1 MRKIKSYSLAQLL
14 MQLRFTPEN
23 KRRKQLDGAE
33 ELYKII
39 DREKEYPFDFVCFRI
54 TGFHLK
60 SARDSEIIKGDDLQ
74 EDLRVFISKLSGKL
88 AVPAEEKGEKIY
100 TIDELA
106 ETLGISTKTIYR
118 WRKQGLIGRKYVFDG
133 GVKRLGFLQSTVDAF
148 IKDRQELAGRAKNFN
163 RLRVGQKQQ
172 IIKQAIKLSAET
184 DLSRYQ
190 IIEKICEDTGRSH
203 ETVRYTL
210 MHYEEANPSKAALR
224 KSGGV
229 IEPAQAAEIYKLYKQ
244 GCNIKE
250 LMKRFERNR
259 SSIYRII
266 NRRRARILLAK
277 KIEYVASDE
286 FLNETIAPKILEKP
300 IDDIKL
306 GLETNVETLKLT
318 RGSLSEYLHTLKD
331 APILNRQRE
340 VELFRRY
347 NYLKYL
353 ADRERIGIKPAR
365 ASGTK
370 LRQIEKYLA
379 EAEEI
384 KRCII
389 EANLKLVVSVAL
401 KHTSIDA
408 NLLELVAE
416 GNVTLMQAVEKFD
429 YTRGYR
435 FATFT
440 SWMIAKDFA
449 RKLPASTGRL
459 DKAAAAS
466 LANIKRELQ
475 AEDQEDFAAIEQA
488 QRNLTRVIEDNLT
501 RREQYVIM
509 NRFGLIGS
517 PIRKET
523 KTLKE
528 IGEELGLTKERVR
541 QIELTALQK
550 LRHSLS
556 VEEFELLTG

>member
-1 MRKIKSYSLAQLL
+1 

-39 DREKEYPFDFVCFRI
+39 DRDKEYPFDFVCFRI

-88 AVPAEEKGEKIY
+88 ALPAEEKDEKIY

-106 ETLGISTKTIYR
+106 ETLDISTKTIYR
-118 WRKQGLIGRKYVFDG
+118 WRKQGLIGRKYVFDD
-133 GVKRLGFLQSTVDAF
+133 GVKRLGFMQSTVDAF
-148 IKDRQELAGRAKNFN
+148 IRDKEKLTGRARNFN
-163 RLRVGQKQQ
+163 RLTEKQRQ
-172 IIKQAIKLSAET
+172 QTIKQAVKLSTET

-190 IIEKICEDTGRSH
+190 IIERICESTGRSH

-210 MHYEEANPSKAALR
+210 MNYESANPGKTVLR

-244 GCNIKE
+244 GYNVEE

-266 NRRRARILLAK
+266 NRRRAKIVLAK
-277 KIEYVASDE
+277 KIEYVASNE
-286 FLNETIAPKILEKP
+286 FLDESVAPKILEKP
-300 IDDIKL
+300 IDDIKI
-306 GLETNVETLKLT
+306 GSEKNVETLKLNHN
-318 RGSLSEYLHTLKD
+318 SLSEYLQTLKN
-331 APILNRQRE
+331 APVLNRERE

-353 ADRERIGIKPAR
+353 ACRERISIKPAS
-365 ASGTK
+365 ASGTT
-370 LRQIEKYLA
+370 LRRIENYLA

-384 KRCII
+384 KSSII
-389 EANLKLVVSVAL
+389 EANLKLVVTVAL
-401 KHTSIDA
+401 KHTSVGA
-408 NLLELVAE
+408 NLLELVGE
-416 GNVTLMQAVEKFD
+416 GNVSLMQAVEKFD

-435 FATFT
+435 FTTFT
-440 SWMIAKDFA
+440 SWIIAKDFA

-466 LANIKRELQ
+466 LANIKRELRT
-475 AEDQEDFAAIEQA
+475 EDEEDFAAIEQA
-488 QRNLTRVIEDNLT
+488 QRNLTRIIEDNLT
-501 RREQYVIM
+501 KREQYVIM
-509 NRFGLIGS
+509 NRFGLIGG

-528 IGEELGLTKERVR
+528 IGGELGLTKERVR
-541 QIELTALQK
+541 QIELIALQK

>member
-1 MRKIKSYSLAQLL
+1 
-14 MQLRFTPEN
+14 
-23 KRRKQLDGAE
+23 
-33 ELYKII
+33 
-39 DREKEYPFDFVCFRI
+39 
-54 TGFHLK
+54 
-60 SARDSEIIKGDDLQ
+60 
-74 EDLRVFISKLSGKL
+74 
-88 AVPAEEKGEKIY
+88 
-100 TIDELA
+100 
-106 ETLGISTKTIYR
+106 
-118 WRKQGLIGRKYVFDG
+118 
-133 GVKRLGFLQSTVDAF
+133 
-148 IKDRQELAGRAKNFN
+148 
-163 RLRVGQKQQ
+163 
-172 IIKQAIKLSAET
+172 
-184 DLSRYQ
+184 
-190 IIEKICEDTGRSH
+190 
-203 ETVRYTL
+203 
-210 MHYEEANPSKAALR
+210 
-224 KSGGV
+224 
-229 IEPAQAAEIYKLYKQ
+229 
-244 GCNIKE
+244 
-250 LMKRFERNR
+250 
-259 SSIYRII
+259 
-266 NRRRARILLAK
+266 
-277 KIEYVASDE
+277 
-286 FLNETIAPKILEKP
+286 
-300 IDDIKL
+300 
-306 GLETNVETLKLT
+306 LT

-331 APILNRQRE
+331 APVLNRQRE
-340 VELFRRY
+340 VDLFRRY

-379 EAEEI
+379 ETEEI

-401 KHTSIDA
+401 KHTSVDA

-429 YTRGYR
+429 YARGYR

-466 LANIKRELQ
+466 LASIKRELQ

-528 IGEELGLTKERVR
+528 IGEDLGLTKERVR